1 VTALMRSLR
10 EQSVREMDAVLT
22 RIGREEPAKRLSLVM
37 RRVGL
42 DLLDRIIRRT
52 PVDTGRARGNWQVS
66 LGSPAGGV
74 LETNDKGGQDAR
86 RRGKAVLDAYAA
98 SAAASGNPFTVIWL
112 SNNLPYV
119 VVLEEGG
126 YPNPSK
132 KELGASAAAYAGASS
147 GVARKTK
154 AQRNKL
160 AAARPRT
167 RGGFSLQAPAG
178 MVAISLQEVLAQFR
192 RHVTEAAQ
200 EKSPP
205 TA

>member
-1 VTALMRSLR
+1 MTALMRSLR

-74 LETNDKGGQDAR
+74 LEVNDKGGQDAR
-86 RRGKAVLDAYAA
+86 RRGKAVLDAYVAFG
-98 SAAASGNPFTVIWL
+98 GNPYTVIWL